1 LPYSSSVKLYKQIL
15 FISKQIMLSYTIVA
29 IALSSVFL
37 FDIPHTDNYAAIA
50 VAWMII
56 IICTSLGLR
65 RGTLDALL
73 DKVHKEFII
82 KF

>member
-1 LPYSSSVKLYKQIL
+1 
-15 FISKQIMLSYTIVA
+15 MLSYTIVA

-56 IICTSLGLR
+56 IICTLLGLR

>member
-1 LPYSSSVKLYKQIL
+1 
-15 FISKQIMLSYTIVA
+15 MLSYTIVA

-50 VAWMII
+50 VAWMMII
-56 IICTSLGLR
+56 IICMSLGLR